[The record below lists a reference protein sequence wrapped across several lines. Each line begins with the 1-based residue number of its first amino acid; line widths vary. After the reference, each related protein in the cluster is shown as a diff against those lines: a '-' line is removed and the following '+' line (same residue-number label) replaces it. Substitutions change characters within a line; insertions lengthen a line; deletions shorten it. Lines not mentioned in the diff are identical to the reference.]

1 MAQPLENAM
10 HEMSLVAS
18 LMELI
23 EETVAR
29 HGVRKVERVFLQAG
43 RMASVEPMTLRS
55 CFEALSEGTAAQ
67 GADLVIEEVPVQC
80 SCRECTRVYRVER
93 YDFRCPVCGSGDTEL
108 ISGRELRLD
117 RLEAAA

>member
-1 MAQPLENAM
+1 M

-23 EETVAR
+23 EETVRR
-29 HGVRKVERVFLQAG
+29 HDVKRVGRVFLKAG
-43 RMASVEPMTLRS
+43 RMASVEPMTLRA
-55 CFEALSEGTAAQ
+55 CFDALAEGTVAD
-67 GADLVIEEVPVQC
+67 GADLVIEEVPVSC
-80 SCRECTRVYRVER
+80 SCRECSKVYRVER

-117 RLEAAA
+117 RLEAVAA

>member
-1 MAQPLENAM
+1 M

-23 EETVAR
+23 EDTVQR
-29 HGVRKVERVFLQAG
+29 HDVQRVGRVFLKAG
-43 RMASVEPMTLRS
+43 RMAAVEPMTLRA

-67 GADLVIEEVPVQC
+67 GADLVIEEVPVSC
-80 SCRECTRVYRVER
+80 SCRECTKIYRVER

-108 ISGRELRLD
+108 LTGRELRLD
-117 RLEAAA
+117 RLEALSAA